1 MALLLANGT
10 RTAGVNRLFSG
21 TTSVAGAHRKQN
33 IGVPHTHLNFAAGQH
48 SVADVTSRASVP
60 DGAQHPVA
68 YKFARKTGNIASR
81 YECAAAFT
89 IGTLNL
95 AEGRNLEATAA
106 IVWTVPDAQLQLV
119 VSAEGAAA
127 ITFTVAN
134 AALAGA
140 LDGSG
145 TTTFAF
151 TVSAAT
157 LGAIVDALATAG
169 ITFSGSATASAI
181 GHMEGDITPFTDLS
195 PENLAASVLASVVE
209 DDVSLGDVLRILLAH
224 AAGDATGLDTNPA
237 FKSHDGS
244 KTRVAGTISSGARTI
259 TTFDAT

>member
-33 IGVPHTHLNFAAGQH
+33 IGVPHTHLNFAAGEH
-48 SVADVTSRASVP
+48 SVSGVTSRASVP

-68 YKFARKTGNIASR
+68 FKFARKTGNIASR
-81 YECAAAFT
+81 YECAVEFDL
-89 IGTLNL
+89 GTLNL
-95 AEGRNLEATAA
+95 AEGRNLEATTA
-106 IVWTVPDAQLQLV
+106 ITWTVPAAQLQLV
-119 VSAEGAAA
+119 VSASGAAA

-140 LDGSG
+140 LDGAG

-157 LGAIVDALATAG
+157 LGAIIDALATAG
-169 ITFSGSATASAI
+169 ITFSTAATATAI

-195 PENLAASVLASVVE
+195 PENLAASVLAAVVE

-224 AAGDATGLDTNPA
+224 AAGDATGLDTSPS
-237 FKSHDGS
+237 FKSHDGT
-244 KTRVAGTISSGARTI
+244 KTRVAGTISGGDRTI